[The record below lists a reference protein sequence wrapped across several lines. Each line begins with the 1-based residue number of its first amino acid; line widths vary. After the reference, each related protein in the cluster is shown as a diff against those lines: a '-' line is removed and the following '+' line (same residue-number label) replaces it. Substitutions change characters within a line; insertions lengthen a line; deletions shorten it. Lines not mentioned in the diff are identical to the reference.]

1 MKINEVVSK
10 KPDDT
15 LQEGIFDIFRTSD
28 NIATRDSAKDVE
40 AVINKM
46 YPIAAKKWID
56 QYNAMKSSRAATNQ
70 KPAKG
75 TTIQSG
81 KYGQVTFDG
90 NQWVN
95 AQGALPANVQEL
107 LMSRNI
113 IDDQEFETRFRDWLN
128 ANVLK
133 DVGIVDQSSKD
144 ALDQVVQNMVANKD
158 DTRAQYRDFKRLM
171 TVVVGA
177 QRERRQQAT
186 TRDIPVGTRVQG
198 SDGIYYTWDGR
209 DWTDKK
215 TGKNAPDALQ
225 NQLLKKALSDFS
237 DSKQQQAEPQQQTQ
251 PQQQPDDGRAQQ
263 GDKVEKGQPITVGS
277 TVTFKSSTGR
287 DVTAKVV
294 GPSKDG
300 DENKVAVNSGKQDYN
315 IPRDRLTVT
324 KDAATTTPPVEKPAQ
339 PEQPAK
345 QVDANKDGKD
355 DTTGEPIKQVDANKD
370 GKDDT
375 TGEPIKQVDANK
387 DGKDDTTG
395 EPIKTEPG
403 DKEQPQDQT
412 TVDLFKVIGP
422 AMRKQIDS
430 LNAADKE
437 ALLKAL
443 TGKKKVRAAK

>member
-15 LQEGIFDIFRTSD
+15 LQEGIFDVFRSSD
-28 NIATRDSAKDVE
+28 DIASRDSAKDVE

-56 QYNAMKSSRAATNQ
+56 QYNAMKASRAATNQ

-75 TTIQSG
+75 TTITSG

-95 AQGALPANVQEL
+95 AQGDALPANVQEL

-113 IDDQEFETRFRDWLN
+113 IDDREFETRFRDWLN

-186 TRDIPVGTRVQG
+186 TQDLPVGIKVQG

-237 DSKQQQAEPQQQTQ
+237 GSKQQQAEPQQQTQ

-324 KDAATTTPPVEKPAQ
+324 KDAATTTPPVEKTAQ

-355 DTTGEPIKQVDANKD
+355 DRTGEPIKQVDANKD

-375 TGEPIKQVDANK
+375 TGEPVKA
-387 DGKDDTTG
+387 
-395 EPIKTEPG
+395 EPG

-422 AMRKQIDS
+422 AMRNQIDS